1 MNRKFLLWAPALCVF
16 ALCLAGCSPALKISV
31 NNTADVSVNFSE
43 KSSAVLESVL
53 VSVAGLAQG
62 EPLVTRDIAVEN
74 MRGVGFEVTDYS
86 QTGND
91 IALETKKKNLRDN
104 PELLQKAVGLYTQTV
119 RNSKENLCIVT
130 FSPQF
135 FSSVFRMM
143 NEETQGYIDLLMAP
157 SFTGE
162 EMTPEEYIDLLAVV
176 YGNSLADAAEKSTFD
191 LILQTDGKITASV
204 MPEGSSATASVSG
217 ISAQAVKFTIPLAE
231 FLTNTGTASYSVSW
245 K

>member
-1 MNRKFLLWAPALCVF
+1 MALCVF

-31 NNTADVSVNFSE
+31 SNTADLSVNFSE

-53 VSVAGLAQG
+53 VSVAGLTQG

-74 MRGVGFEVTDYS
+74 MQGVGFEVTQYAQS
-86 QTGND
+86 GND
-91 IALETKKKNLRDN
+91 ITLETKKKNLMES
-104 PELLQKAVGLYTQTV
+104 PALLKKAVALYTQTV

-130 FSPQF
+130 FSPDF

-157 SFTGE
+157 AFTGE

-176 YGNSLADAAEKSTFD
+176 YGKSLADAAEKSAFD
-191 LILQTDGKITASV
+191 LVLQTDGKITSSV
-204 MPEGSSATASVSG
+204 LPEGSSATASVSG
-217 ISAQAVKFTIPLAE
+217 LTSQSVRFSIPLAE
-231 FLTNTGTASYSVSW
+231 FLTNTGTVSYSVSW